1 MAKAKRSLLR
11 PLVFSLLLLVIPVV
25 VAPFVPLTPLK
36 PGVEAKLSELL
47 GRSVTVG
54 SLRLGLFGGPFL
66 YINQVTAA
74 EDPAFGEGTF
84 LRADQVRANFSVV
97 SFIFRREVEIDSIKI
112 EAPDM
117 RFVKNPAGVWSW
129 TTVGR
134 PLSSPAATPAAST
147 SGRPGAPVPMPAL
160 FRFLL
165 QSMSATSIGK
175 ISIERAAVTLADG
188 AGDAPSTLYRN
199 ITLQT
204 DIDRQPDNRSLA
216 RGRLQAQSE
225 EVDGAQLF
233 KTDMP
238 FELTIDR
245 SQAPALAVNGKVGPG
260 AVESKNLTAES
271 FQSLVEMKEGVLALN
286 QMALDL
292 YDGSLSG
299 NLRLNLADQRFTAEG
314 KVENL
319 NLDQALAAKLQMA
332 GQMTGYITAQYKL
345 SGLMRGFQ
353 EMVPTIGGSG
363 RVTSSGLFIASVNL
377 SEQVARA
384 LKLDQIGDMSQGTK
398 TGALAADFQIE
409 QGVVHTS
416 GLEIQQLDGLGDAT
430 SDHGWFK
437 VETSPTLG
445 YAVSLLLSNEAT
457 TQIKSA
463 SPLVGA
469 AVTMLEVNNRIAVPV
484 NLAGEVRSPQVEVD
498 VRKFIL
504 GF

>member
-1 MAKAKRSLLR
+1 MAKAKRSLFR
-11 PLVFSLLLLVIPVV
+11 PLLFSLLLLVIPVA

-47 GRSVTVG
+47 GRPVTVG
-54 SLRLGLFGGPFL
+54 SLRLGLFGGPYLF
-66 YINQVTAA
+66 INQVTAA
-74 EDPAFGEGTF
+74 EDPAFGEGTL
-84 LRADQVRANFSVV
+84 LRADQVRANFSVI
-97 SFIFRREVEIDSIKI
+97 SFVFRREVEIDSIKL
-112 EAPDM
+112 EAPDI

-129 TTVGR
+129 TTIGR
-134 PLSSPAATPAAST
+134 PLSASATTPAAVT
-147 SGRPGAPVPMPAL
+147 RAGASVPMPAM
-160 FRFLL
+160 FGFLL
-165 QSMSATSIGK
+165 QSMSEASIRK
-175 ISIERAAVTLADG
+175 IAIERATVTLADS

-225 EVDGAQLF
+225 EVEGAQLL
-233 KTDMP
+233 KADMP

-245 SQAPALAVNGKVGPG
+245 SQTPALAVNGKVGPG
-260 AVESKNLTAES
+260 AVESKNLAADS
-271 FQSLVEMKEGVLALN
+271 FQSLVEIKGGVLTLD

-292 YDGSLSG
+292 YEGSLRG

-314 KVENL
+314 EVENL

-332 GQMTGYITAQYKL
+332 GQLTGYITAKYKL
-345 SGLMRGFQ
+345 GGLMRGFQ

-363 RVTSSGLFIASVNL
+363 RVTSNGLYIASVNL

-398 TGALAADFQIE
+398 TGALAADFQID

-416 GLEIQQLDGLGDAT
+416 GLQIQQLDGLGDAT
-430 SDHGWFK
+430 SDQGWFK

-457 TQIKSA
+457 TQIKST
-463 SPLVGA
+463 SPLVGV

-484 NLAGEVRSPQVEVD
+484 NLAGDVRSPQVEVD